1 MGQQVV
7 TYEEALER
15 ARALAAS
22 GRRRLLGL
30 TGMPGAGKSTVASR
44 LVEDLG
50 GLAVLV
56 PMDGFHLANDE
67 LVRLGRRD
75 RKGAP
80 DTFDAAGFVAL
91 LSRLHEA
98 ETGVTVYAP
107 RFTRTLEE
115 PIAGAIPVPAE
126 VPLVVTEGNYLL
138 VGEGSWAGVGP
149 LLDEAWFVE
158 AEESL
163 RLARLVA
170 RHAAFGKSPD
180 EARRWATGSDQLNA
194 AVVGGTRG
202 RADLVVLCS

>member
-7 TYEEALER
+7 SYEEALER

-30 TGMPGAGKSTVASR
+30 TGMPGAGKSTVAAR

-56 PMDGFHLANDE
+56 PMDGFHLANEE

-91 LSRLHEA
+91 LSRLREA

-138 VGEGSWAGVGP
+138 VAEGSWAGVGP